1 MKMCSFFVIF
11 LFVIVLV
18 NVFSIE
24 EYVKCFFCLEYRLF
38 LLVKI
43 SLQFDDELNKV
54 FVLFNDDF
62 IKCLVYCELDC
73 KKLEVLDFL
82 MVNIYFLLFWFVFF
96 YINIFRCN
104 CY

>member
-82 MVNIYFLLFWFVFF
+82 MVNIFFFVILVCFFLYKYFQV
-96 YINIFRCN
+96 
-104 CY
+104 